1 MSAHLCLIAWNDP
14 IGRPNCTRTFAYSTD
29 ISSTFCAPPTI
40 SLDDIAAAW
49 SSVFD
54 SAAQPA
60 PGSPS
65 GVAATLAN
73 SSLACLRVWSIVA
86 SAVRVRPDAP
96 ASTVKKEMPS
106 SPVVPSSR
114 AATTIRSA
122 VWPSIT
128 NILVPSS
135 V

>member
-1 MSAHLCLIAWNDP
+1 MSAHLCLMAWNDP
-14 IGRPNCTRTFAYSTD
+14 IGRPNCTRTLAYSTD
-29 ISSTFCAPPTI
+29 MSSTFCAPPTI
-40 SLDDIAAAW
+40 SFDDIAAAW
-49 SSVFD
+49 SRVFE

-65 GVAATLAN
+65 GVAATSAN

-86 SAVRVRPDAP
+86 SAVRVRPEAS
-96 ASTVKKEMPS
+96 ASTVKNEMPS
-106 SPVVPSSR
+106 SPLVPSRR

-128 NILVPSS
+128 NIFVPSS

>member
-1 MSAHLCLIAWNDP
+1 MSAHLCLMAWNEP

-40 SLDDIAAAW
+40 SLARHTAAW

-54 SAAQPA
+54 SAAQPR

-65 GVAATLAN
+65 GLADTPAK
-73 SSLACLRVWSIVA
+73 SRRACLRVWSIVA
-86 SAVRVRPDAP
+86 SAVRVRPDASP
-96 ASTVKKEMPS
+96 STTKKPMPS
-106 SPVVPSSR
+106 SPEEPGSR
-114 AATTIRSA
+114 ATTTTVLA
-122 VWPSIT
+122 VWPSMT
-128 NILVPSS
+128 NIFEPSS